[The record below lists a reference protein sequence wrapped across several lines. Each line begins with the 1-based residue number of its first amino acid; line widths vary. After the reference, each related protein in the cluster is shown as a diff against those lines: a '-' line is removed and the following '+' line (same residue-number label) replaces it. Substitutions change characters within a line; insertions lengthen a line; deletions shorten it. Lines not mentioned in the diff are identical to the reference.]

1 MFDMKQFL
9 GPGGEK
15 EAKVK
20 VREANRESLKRVELR
35 EKLVASGLALGILGM
50 MNLGG
55 PVFPGRGGST
65 PWCVGDPILH
75 VASG

>member
-1 MFDMKQFL
+1 MKQFL

-35 EKLVASGLALGILGM
+35 GETGGQWTCTGDLRYDDSRGASVSRTG
-50 MNLGG
+50 
-55 PVFPGRGGST
+55 GGST